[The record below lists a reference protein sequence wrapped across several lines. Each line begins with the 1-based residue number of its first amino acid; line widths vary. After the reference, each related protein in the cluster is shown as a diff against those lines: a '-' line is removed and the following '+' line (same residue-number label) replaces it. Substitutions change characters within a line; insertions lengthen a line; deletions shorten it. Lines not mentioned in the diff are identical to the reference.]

1 MTNASSPESDA
12 IRSLN
17 DAFRRTFTGGV
28 VLLTAGVEALP
39 DDVRQSLLKRVRE
52 FDTFTPDNDPH
63 GEHDFGAIDE
73 DGVRFFWKID
83 TYDRDMSAHSPDPT
97 DPKVTTRV
105 LTIMP
110 AEEY

>member
-1 MTNASSPESDA
+1 
-12 IRSLN
+12 
-17 DAFRRTFTGGV
+17 
-28 VLLTAGVEALP
+28 LTP
-39 DDVRQSLLKRVRE
+39 SR
-52 FDTFTPDNDPH
+52 PHNDPH

>member
-39 DDVRQSLLKRVRE
+39 DDVRQSLLKLVRE
-52 FDTFTPDNDPH
+52 FDAFTPAQRPAWRARLRRH
-63 GEHDFGAIDE
+63 RRGWRPLLLE
-73 DGVRFFWKID
+73 DRHI
-83 TYDRDMSAHSPDPT
+83 
-97 DPKVTTRV
+97 
-105 LTIMP
+105 
-110 AEEY
+110 